1 MNFIEMT
8 FDGKWVVS
16 FIDGLTDFDMV
27 TPSQRQQLMDDLI
40 DNKIKILTELRIDGD
55 ILNIIKHWA

>member
-1 MNFIEMT
+1 MT

-16 FIDGLTDFDMV
+16 SIDGLTDFDMV

>member
-1 MNFIEMT
+1 MI

-16 FIDGLTDFDMV
+16 SIDGLTDFDMV

-40 DNKIKILTELRIDGD
+40 DNKTKILTELRIDGD